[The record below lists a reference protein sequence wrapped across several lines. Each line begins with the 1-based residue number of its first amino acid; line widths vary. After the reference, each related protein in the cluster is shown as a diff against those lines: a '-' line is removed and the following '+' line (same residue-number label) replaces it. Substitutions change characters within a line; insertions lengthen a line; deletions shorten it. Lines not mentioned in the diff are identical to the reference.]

1 MGTELEAISR
11 PSQPGAGSWRWQSRS
26 ARSSRMSGRWTLAAC
41 IIGLLVFSSHVGA
54 QLDTDAPLPP
64 PAATPE
70 GVVEDVLD
78 RQTPRGAVFGFLA
91 AARDDNFDLAR
102 QYLDTRESDEDAARL
117 AEQLYV
123 VLDARLE
130 ARLVM
135 ISERAEGS
143 RANPLKLNEEVVGS
157 VDSRKGRID
166 IVLRRTTRAGTAPI
180 WLFARSTLTEIP
192 DLYDEVI
199 VSRNKLPPWFT
210 STRLRGV
217 PIVEWIGVLL
227 LIPGLYVSM
236 SFLNRLL
243 TPAVGA
249 LWRNVRRAGGGR
261 LRAAVPGP
269 VRLVLVA
276 LLGRWLLSSLSFSLG
291 IRQAW
296 SLASSLVGIA
306 AIVWVLL
313 LINRGVESY
322 ARRHLPA
329 AGTAAAISLI
339 RLIRRIA
346 DVIMVFGGIVGV
358 LIRFGIDP
366 TPALAGLGVGGIA
379 VALAAQKTLEN
390 VIAGVS
396 LIFDQ
401 AVNVGDYLKMNEVVG
416 TVERIGLR
424 STRIRTLDRTIVSV
438 PNSVLAN
445 GIVETFSARD
455 KFWFHPVIGLS
466 YETKPD
472 QMQTVLEGLRQML
485 REHESVDPSSVR
497 VRFTRLGPSSLD
509 IDISAYLTVPSWDK
523 FLAVQES
530 LLQEANELVERAG
543 TQIAL
548 PSQTT
553 YFRAVKD
560 EEAGEEL
567 PAGGD
572 DVTHTAHPAPRGR

>member
-1 MGTELEAISR
+1 MR
-11 PSQPGAGSWRWQSRS
+11 RQPATHPRR
-26 ARSSRMSGRWTLAAC
+26 SGRLALAAC
-41 IIGLLVFSSHVGA
+41 IIGLTVCTSRLAA
-54 QLDTDAPLPP
+54 QLDTEAPPPP
-64 PAATPE
+64 PAATLE
-70 GVVEDVLD
+70 GVVEDALD
-78 RQTPRGAVFGFLA
+78 RQTPRGTVFGFLA

-102 QYLDTRESDEDAARL
+102 QFLDTRLRDENAERL

-135 ISERAEGS
+135 LSERPEGS
-143 RANPLKLNEEVVGS
+143 RANPLQPNQEVVGS
-157 VDSRKGRID
+157 VQSREGRVE
-166 IVLRRTTRAGTAPI
+166 IVLRRSTRGGTAPV
-180 WLFARSTLTEIP
+180 WLFAASTLDSVP
-192 DLYDEVI
+192 GLYEEVI
-199 VSRNKLPPWFT
+199 AGRNKLPPWFT
-210 STRLRGV
+210 HTRLRGV

-227 LIPGLYVSM
+227 LIPGLYVSV
-236 SFLNRLL
+236 SFLNRLM
-243 TPAVGA
+243 TPAIGTI
-249 LWRNVRRAGGGR
+249 WRRIQKRGDRG

-276 LLGRWLLSSLSFSLG
+276 LIGRWLLASLSFSLY

-306 AIVWVLL
+306 AAVWVLL
-313 LINRGVESY
+313 LVDRWAESY

-339 RLIRRIA
+339 RLGRRMG
-346 DVIMVFGGIVGV
+346 DVVWVFAGIIGV

-390 VIAGVS
+390 VIAGIS

-445 GIVETFSARD
+445 GVVETFSVRD

-472 QMQTVLEGLRQML
+472 QMERVLEGLRQML

-497 VRFTRLGPSSLD
+497 VRFVRLGPSSLD
-509 IDISAYLTVPSWDK
+509 IDISAYLTVPSWET

-530 LLQEANELVERAG
+530 LLQQANELVERAG

-553 YFRAVKD
+553 YIRTAQDD
-560 EEAGEEL
+560 E
-567 PAGGD
+567 GD
-572 DVTHTAHPAPRGR
+572 DDPVLRERTASGAARTAPPGG